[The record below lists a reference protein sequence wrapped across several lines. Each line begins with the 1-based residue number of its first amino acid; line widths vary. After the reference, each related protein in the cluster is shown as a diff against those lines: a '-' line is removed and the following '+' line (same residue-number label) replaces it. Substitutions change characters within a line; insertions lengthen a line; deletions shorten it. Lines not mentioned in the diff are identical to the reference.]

1 MPWRRQL
8 HARSLFIS
16 SRAKGQSVRR
26 AERARSA
33 WIGAL
38 ILLSALSISA
48 TRGEEPAE
56 IAAAALAQWLDQ
68 PDAPLILDVRGR
80 VAYREGTISAAMDVG
95 QDPAGFLPDSRGG
108 DVVLVLPDG
117 VSAASWYARLADY
130 GYRVR
135 VLAGGMSAWRAAGL
149 PEEKPEVS
157 YTRPGTVPFV
167 IPNGLCELNEPSHTF
182 D

>member
-1 MPWRRQL
+1 MRR
-8 HARSLFIS
+8 
-16 SRAKGQSVRR
+16 V
-26 AERARSA
+26 ERVRSA

-38 ILLSALSISA
+38 ILSSALSICA
-48 TRGEEPAE
+48 TQGEEPTE
-56 IAAAALAQWLDQ
+56 VTAAALARWLDQ

-80 VAYREGTISAAMDVG
+80 VAYREGTIAAAMDVG

-117 VSAASWYARLADY
+117 AAVAPWCARLADY

-135 VLAGGMSAWRAAGL
+135 ILAGGMPAWRAAGL

-167 IPNGLCELNEPSHTF
+167 IPKGLCELNEPSHTF